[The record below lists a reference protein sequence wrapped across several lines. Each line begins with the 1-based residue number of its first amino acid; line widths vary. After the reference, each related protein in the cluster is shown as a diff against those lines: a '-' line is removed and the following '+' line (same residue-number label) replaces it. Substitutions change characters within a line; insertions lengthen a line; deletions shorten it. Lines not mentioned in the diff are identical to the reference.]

1 MWAQCSAMQM
11 DKLFL
16 TLRHRSL
23 SQVLNEVDWFT
34 PSLAHTGDA
43 GDGMVVAAAVV
54 VLRGIHACLL

>member
-1 MWAQCSAMQM
+1 MQM